1 MSIFNVVQLLG
12 GLAFFLFAMT
22 IMSNGLQRLAGGK
35 LEKML
40 RKATAK
46 PLMALGLGAFIT
58 AAIQSSSSVTVML
71 VGLVN
76 SGIMQLEQAVPVI
89 FGCEIGTTITSWILS
104 LTGIDADNSILLQF
118 LKPKNF
124 APLFALIGVILAMV
138 GKTQKRKDAGSILTG
153 FGILMYGMVMMSS
166 AMEPL
171 AEMPSFTSI
180 LARFNNPVLGVAT
193 GMLFTALIQSSA
205 ATLGILQAL
214 SLSSTI
220 SLGQLVPVIMGL
232 NIGTCITA
240 VLSSIGTTKNAK
252 RVACVHVGFN
262 TVGTIIWLTVWLVA
276 TTFFIPWAKAIEV
289 NPLTVAIVHTIFNGG
304 NIILLFGF
312 RNLLCKLSRLIIRD
326 GSKSETA
333 LDEHLFTMPAFAV
346 RRAFETTSKMG
357 RVAKRSVNAAIGILE
372 SGSFTDEAGAKV
384 DGYEDRLDHY
394 EDDLG
399 TYLLKVSKLELS
411 EKDVKNTSL
420 MMHGITNFERIGDH
434 AVDLMHSAKELHD
447 KELALPEKTAAELK
461 VLYAAVSDLVDK
473 TVESF
478 QQDDLRMAKTIEPLE
493 DRVDKLSYKIKAH
506 QIDALRE
513 GDTTAEMGFILSDIL
528 TALERIGDHCSNIAA
543 TMIESE
549 EGEYDQHAYLQNTKE
564 DADFKRMY
572 QEYKAQYNLDNI

>member
-12 GLAFFLFAMT
+12 GLAFFLFSMG
-22 IMSNGLQRLAGGK
+22 IMSSGLERLAGGK

-40 RKATAK
+40 RKMTSNPIK
-46 PLMALGLGAFIT
+46 GMALGVGIT
-58 AAIQSSSSVTVML
+58 AAVQSSSTVTVML

-76 SGIMQLEQAVPVI
+76 SGIMQLEQTIPVI
-89 FGCEIGTTITSWILS
+89 MGSNIGTTITAWFLS
-104 LTGIDADNSILLQF
+104 LAGISSTNIFMQF

-124 APLFALIGVILAMV
+124 SPIFALIGVILTMT
-138 GKTQKRKDAGSILTG
+138 GKTQKKKDAGSILAG
-153 FGILMYGMVMMSS
+153 FGILMYGMVMMSD
-166 AMEPL
+166 AMAPL

-180 LARFNNPVLGVAT
+180 LAKFNNPLLGVLVGA
-193 GMLFTALIQSSA
+193 GFTALIQSSA
-205 ATLGILQAL
+205 ASVGVLQAL
-214 SLSSTI
+214 SLTGAMTY
-220 SLGQLVPVIMGL
+220 GQVIPIVMGQ

-240 VLSSIGTTKNAK
+240 VLGSIGTTKNAK
-252 RVACVHVGFN
+252 RVATAHVLFN
-262 TVGTIIWLTVWLVA
+262 VVGTVIFLSAWLVVSYVFGFA
-276 TTFFIPWAKAIEV
+276 LKDQAVEPANIAI
-289 NPLTVAIVHTIFNGG
+289 IHSIFN
-304 NIILLFGF
+304 IAATLMIAPFYKLLA
-312 RNLLCKLSRLIIRD
+312 KLAKLIIHD
-326 GSKSETA
+326 GAKSETA

-357 RVAKRSVNAAIGILE
+357 RVAKRSVNAAIGILD
-372 SGSFTDEAGAKV
+372 SGTFTEEAGAKV
-384 DGYEDRLDHY
+384 DGYEDRLDRY

-411 EKDVKNTSL
+411 DKEVKTTSL

-478 QQDDLRMAKTIEPLE
+478 QQDDLRMAKTVEPLE

-513 GDTTAEMGFILSDIL
+513 GNATAEMGFILSDIL

-543 TMIESE
+543 TMIETE

-572 QEYKAQYNLDNI
+572 QDYKAKYNLDNI